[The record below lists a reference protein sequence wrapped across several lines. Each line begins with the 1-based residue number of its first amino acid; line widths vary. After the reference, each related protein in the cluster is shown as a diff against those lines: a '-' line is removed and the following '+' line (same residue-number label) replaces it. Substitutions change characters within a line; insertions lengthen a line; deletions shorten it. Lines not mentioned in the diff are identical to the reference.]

1 MVDFQINQL
10 CELKLKS
17 ELPPLRLTNIICTL
31 HSESPAMIER
41 MIYKGMNI
49 ARLNFTH
56 GSHDN
61 HTQTIRNIRE
71 AGMSYYERTGY
82 ENPLAIALD
91 TCGPDTRTGFID
103 EKFGDKV
110 ELKNGKLFRL
120 TINETFRDK
129 GSSDAVFINYE
140 NIVNILKKGSTIFI
154 DDGLIELKVEDTLGD
169 TLLCI
174 IICGGFLGSN
184 KSVNFPNLENT
195 LPLVTEKDKEDL
207 LFGVKHKVDF
217 IFASLIRNG
226 EALHEIREILDEN
239 GKGIKIIAKIAN
251 IQGLENLK
259 EIVEKADGIML
270 SRGNLGV
277 DLPLESIF
285 TVHKHVLNIC
295 TLINKPCF
303 CANQVLNSMK
313 TNSFPTYAEISDV
326 ANGILHGGNCTNLSG
341 NDKKPLNSLI
351 TAAKI
356 VKQSEV
362 LWSKDQF
369 YNILNLQK
377 GPVDP
382 IEGLAISAVLSSF
395 QAMASAILVIS
406 DDETAAHLVS
416 KYRPTC
422 PIVGIT
428 NNGMTARQFRL
439 YFGILPLI
447 FKGNLSDSSNHNTT
461 LCICFYS
468 TDHKSSSSEPAIL
481 YALRFGKRRGFL
493 KSGDTVSILIA
504 SESLVKVQYVRFKEE
519 YDLSGPKICCKSN
532 QHSNF

>member
-1 MVDFQINQL
+1 MVDFRLNQL
-10 CELKLKS
+10 CKFNLNA
-17 ELPPLRLTNIICTL
+17 ELPPIRLTSIICTV
-31 HSESPAMIER
+31 HTESPEMIER
-41 MIYKGMNI
+41 MIYKGINI

-56 GSHDN
+56 DN
-61 HTQTIRNIRE
+61 HDTHAQTIRNIRD
-71 AGMSYYERTGY
+71 AGLSYYERTGY
-82 ENPLAIALD
+82 EYPLAIALD

-110 ELKNGKLFRL
+110 KLENGKLFRL

-129 GSSDAVFINYE
+129 GSSDSVFINYQ

-169 TLLCI
+169 TLLCS

-184 KSVNFPNLENT
+184 KSVNYPNLENT

-226 EALHEIREILDEN
+226 EALDEIREILGEN
-239 GKGIKIIAKIAN
+239 GKGIKIIAKIGN
-251 IQGLENLK
+251 IQGLENLEK
-259 EIVEKADGIML
+259 IVEKADGIMV

-295 TLINKPCF
+295 TLMNKPCF
-303 CANQVLNSMK
+303 CADQVLNSMK
-313 TNSFPTYAEISDV
+313 TNPLATYAEISDV

-341 NDKKPLNSLI
+341 NDKKPLSSLI

-356 VKQSEV
+356 VKEAEV

-369 YNILNLQK
+369 FNILNLQK

-406 DDETAAHLVS
+406 GDEIAALLVS
-416 KYRPTC
+416 KYRPKC
-422 PIVGIT
+422 PIIGIT
-428 NNGMTARQFRL
+428 SSGMTARQFRL

-447 FKGNLSDSSNHNTT
+447 FKGNLSDSSIH
-461 LCICFYS
+461 
-468 TDHKSSSSEPAIL
+468 D
-481 YALRFGKRRGFL
+481 
-493 KSGDTVSILIA
+493 
-504 SESLVKVQYVRFKEE
+504 
-519 YDLSGPKICCKSN
+519 
-532 QHSNF
+532 